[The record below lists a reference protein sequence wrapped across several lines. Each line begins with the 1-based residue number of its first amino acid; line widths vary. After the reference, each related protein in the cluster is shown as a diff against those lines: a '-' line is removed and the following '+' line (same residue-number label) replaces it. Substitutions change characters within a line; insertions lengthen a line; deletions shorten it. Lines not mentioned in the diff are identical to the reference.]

1 MQESKKIFYD
11 VKIKERYMMEELYK
25 TKIKQYFTASI
36 VGKLEHN
43 FYFELKDSEEI
54 LIIPYCYIEWL
65 SPTKVDDKKK
75 LAKFSKREVHA
86 YQNDD
91 GTYKVEILE
100 DKLITEIEKADIY
113 ITVYATKDGNRM
125 ISFTEKE

>member
-43 FYFELKDSEEI
+43 LKI
-54 LIIPYCYIEWL
+54 L
-65 SPTKVDDKKK
+65 KK
-75 LAKFSKREVHA
+75 F
-86 YQNDD
+86 
-91 GTYKVEILE
+91 
-100 DKLITEIEKADIY
+100 
-113 ITVYATKDGNRM
+113 
-125 ISFTEKE
+125 

>member
-1 MQESKKIFYD
+1 MKNNNYN
-11 VKIKERYMMEELYK
+11 R
-25 TKIKQYFTASI
+25 
-36 VGKLEHN
+36 
-43 FYFELKDSEEI
+43 EI
-54 LIIPYCYIEWL
+54 
-65 SPTKVDDKKK
+65 
-75 LAKFSKREVHA
+75 HA